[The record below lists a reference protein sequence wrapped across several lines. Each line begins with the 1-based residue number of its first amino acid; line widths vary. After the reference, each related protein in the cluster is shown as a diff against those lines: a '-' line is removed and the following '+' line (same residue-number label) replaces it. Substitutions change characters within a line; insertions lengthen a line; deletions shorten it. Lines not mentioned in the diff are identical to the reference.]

1 MSRLCVAIA
10 ICASL
15 LLGTGAF
22 AVAAEPPGVPEVVQ
36 RAQAV
41 FTTSMR
47 GILGLQR
54 HFTTTID
61 AGIARHSEESES
73 GMLFKDGVFVTAKYY
88 KIVDDNKPLS
98 EKQIVDRD
106 AQTNQGWATGKIF
119 FKEPYDPRYVGDYK
133 FAEQA
138 GCDCGMGM
146 VAVTFSSEVR
156 DAQHGAGT
164 MWIQS
169 ASGRVTKLTYTP
181 YVLPPHATSGTC
193 TETSGEALPNVWT
206 VMRIDEV
213 YQGRELILKG
223 SATFV
228 GTFDH
233 FERFS
238 SVAEGETAVQKGTI
252 GTVVSR

>member
-1 MSRLCVAIA
+1 MSRLRVAVSF
-10 ICASL
+10 CAGI

-22 AVAAEPPGVPEVVQ
+22 AAGAEPPGVPEVVQ
-36 RAQAV
+36 RAEAV
-41 FTTSMR
+41 FTASMR
-47 GILGLQR
+47 GVVGLQR
-54 HFTTTID
+54 HFTTVVN

-88 KIVDDNKPLS
+88 RIVDDNKPFS
-98 EKQIVDRD
+98 AKQIVDRD
-106 AQTNQGWATGKIF
+106 AQTNQGWVTGKIY
-119 FKEPYDPRYVGDYK
+119 FKEPYDPRYTGDYK
-133 FAEQA
+133 FAELA
-138 GCDCGMGM
+138 ECDCGVGM
-146 VAVTFSSEVR
+146 VAVTFSSDVH

-169 ASGRVTKLTYTP
+169 ATGRVTKLTYTP
-181 YVLPPHATSGTC
+181 YILPPHATSGTV
-193 TETSGEALPNVWT
+193 TETSGEAMPNMWIVL
-206 VMRIDEV
+206 RIDEV
-213 YQGRELILKG
+213 YQGREFLLRG

-238 SVAEGETAVQKGTI
+238 TLAEGVAAVQKGTI